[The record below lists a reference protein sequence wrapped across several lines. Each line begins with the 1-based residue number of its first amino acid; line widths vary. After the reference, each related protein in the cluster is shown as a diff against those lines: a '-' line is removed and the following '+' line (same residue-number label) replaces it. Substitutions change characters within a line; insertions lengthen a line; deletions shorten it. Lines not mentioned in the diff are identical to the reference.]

1 MQTSILQTTLSKEPP
16 MEDNIPDEGTI
27 SDTDGTTLIE
37 AAVPKTVRDCLGQK
51 KRKSGQGTT
60 AKALENCQ
68 QEIQQHR
75 KTLIQCQTEQNATQ
89 VQILEKYTRMR
100 KLQEEFITATKEH
113 REIIRQQRE
122 KTNDIL
128 IERNNLLKELVEV
141 IKNNQS

>member
-1 MQTSILQTTLSKEPP
+1 

-37 AAVPKTVRDCLGQK
+37 AAVSKTVCDCLGQK
-51 KRKSGQGTT
+51 KRKSGQSTT

-89 VQILEKYTRMR
+89 VQILEEYTKMR
-100 KLQEEFITATKEH
+100 KLQE
-113 REIIRQQRE
+113 
-122 KTNDIL
+122 
-128 IERNNLLKELVEV
+128 
-141 IKNNQS
+141 